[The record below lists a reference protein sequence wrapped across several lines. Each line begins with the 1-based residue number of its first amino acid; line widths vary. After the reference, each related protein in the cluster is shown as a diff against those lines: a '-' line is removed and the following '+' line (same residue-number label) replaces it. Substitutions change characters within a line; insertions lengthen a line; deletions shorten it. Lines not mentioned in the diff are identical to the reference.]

1 MRVSASTISS
11 LLFGSLAITPT
22 AVFAFVS
29 TTKHSVFQSATA
41 TANKAPKSTAFR
53 KYEHSTIALSAAM
66 VDIRE
71 EAPRNM
77 QPFDAWATQCGVQRC
92 NGFQFTSNDGQ
103 DWSVMTSENLPS
115 GTSVV
120 GVPANMILSS
130 QTAKQELEA
139 MSNGGVQDA
148 VKQLGMIGAA
158 GSISE
163 FYLMVKIMLELERGD
178 QSPYFPWLDS
188 LPRLFFNAASMTDF
202 CYECLPPLVFR
213 LSREERTK
221 FDNIFQ
227 VMRKVDII
235 SDRTKSDRDMLKW
248 VFNVVH
254 TRSMPSTVNSNDVKI
269 VPMADYINHGTETE
283 VDFSF
288 DAQGNCIGSTTR
300 DVQAGSP
307 VRMSY
312 GNPTNPS
319 VFFAKYGF
327 LDQTSPASFCKIM
340 DTTKS
345 AETENLGGKDF
356 SKMLF
361 YKNGAISEE
370 VWDVVLY
377 DKVLRNKP
385 DVRQQFYNAHI
396 QGDGATKQAIHDA
409 FIMETSSRVKAH
421 VDQFLEQIDALN
433 NKTIGKDVSKH
444 PRLPIIMEHNDFVR
458 TTFEAVKGNLDPM
471 VANLARERQLV

>member
-1 MRVSASTISS
+1 
-11 LLFGSLAITPT
+11 
-22 AVFAFVS
+22 
-29 TTKHSVFQSATA
+29 
-41 TANKAPKSTAFR
+41 
-53 KYEHSTIALSAAM
+53 
-66 VDIRE
+66 
-71 EAPRNM
+71 
-77 QPFDAWATQCGVQRC
+77 
-92 NGFQFTSNDGQ
+92 
-103 DWSVMTSENLPS
+103 MTSENLPA
-115 GTSVV
+115 GAPVV

-130 QTAKQELEA
+130 QRVKQELEQ
-139 MSNGGVQDA
+139 MSSRGGVQDA

-158 GSISE
+158 GCTPE
-163 FYLMVKIMLELERGD
+163 FYLTVKILLELERGD

-221 FDNIFQ
+221 FDNVFS
-227 VMRKVDII
+227 VMKKVDVL
-235 SDRTKSDRDMLKW
+235 SDNIKMNQDMVKW
-248 VFNVVH
+248 AFNVVH
-254 TRSMPSTVNSNDVKI
+254 TRSMPSTVNNNDVKI
-269 VPMADYINHGTETE
+269 VPMADYFNHGAETE

-300 DVQAGSP
+300 NVPAGSP
-307 VRMSY
+307 VRISY

-319 VFFAKYGF
+319 AFFTKYGF

-361 YKNGAISEE
+361 SKEGAISQE

-385 DVRQQFYNAHI
+385 DVRQQFYNAHM
-396 QGDGATKQAIHDA
+396 QGDGATKQAIHNA
-409 FIMETSSRVKAH
+409 FVVETASNVKNH
-421 VDQFLEQIDALN
+421 VDQFLEKLDSLN
-433 NKTIGKDVSKH
+433 NKATANDVRQH
-444 PRLPIIMEHNDFVR
+444 PRLPVIVAHNNFVR